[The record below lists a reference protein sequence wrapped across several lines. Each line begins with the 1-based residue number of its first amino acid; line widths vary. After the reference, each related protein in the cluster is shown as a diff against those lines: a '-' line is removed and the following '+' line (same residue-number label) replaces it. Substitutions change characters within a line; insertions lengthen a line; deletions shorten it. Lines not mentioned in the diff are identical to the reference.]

1 MTGRL
6 RAAVLTLGA
15 VAALHAQR
23 PQIGSG
29 ATHARADVSVLQLTA
44 TRAEL
49 LVTLDVDPGWHVS
62 WRNPGETGLPTRMV
76 WSLPAGVRVAD
87 EIWPV
92 PHIEHTVVGATH
104 TLVGRIP
111 WRVTLHLDS
120 ALGRDRLLRLTMK
133 YGVCKDVCIP
143 EQVTAQAALVAPA
156 GGRPASVPADLQT
169 RLSTDAG
176 VIPARL
182 IGSDVLCLSRV
193 PSVGSR
199 GQTPGAKS
207 TPRGQTPWSARS
219 AAVTELVADSGL
231 AVDAAIPLRAHAAGA
246 AVRVPLPAGAALRD
260 GARVLFVQGTSGAAA
275 RLDLRAPAPGCR
287 RSR

>member
-1 MTGRL
+1 MIRCL
-6 RAAVLTLGA
+6 RTVVLMLS
-15 VAALHAQR
+15 ALTALQAQR

-29 ATHARADVSVLQLTA
+29 ALHARAEVSVLHLTP

-87 EIWPV
+87 EVWPV
-92 PHIEHTVVGATH
+92 PHIEHTPVGATH
-104 TLVGRIP
+104 TLEGRIP
-111 WRVTLHLDS
+111 WRITLALDS

-143 EQVTAQAALVAPA
+143 EQVTTQAALVAPA
-156 GGRPASVPADLQT
+156 GGRPLAVPADLQT
-169 RLSTDAG
+169 RLSTDGG

-182 IGSDVLCLSRV
+182 VSPNTLCLSRV
-193 PSVGSR
+193 PAFGSR
-199 GQTPGAKS
+199 GQP
-207 TPRGQTPWSARS
+207 PVS
-219 AAVTELVADSGL
+219 AAAELVADSGL
-231 AVDAAIPLRAHAAGA
+231 AIDAAIPLRASARGT
-246 AVRVPLPAGAALRD
+246 AVRVPLPTDAALRD
-260 GARVLFVQGTSGAAA
+260 GARVLFVRGATGVAA

-287 RSR
+287 GSR